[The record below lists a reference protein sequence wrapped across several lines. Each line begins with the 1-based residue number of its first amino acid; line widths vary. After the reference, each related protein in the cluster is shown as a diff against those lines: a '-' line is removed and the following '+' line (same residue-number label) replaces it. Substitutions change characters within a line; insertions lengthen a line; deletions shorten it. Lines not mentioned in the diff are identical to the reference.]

1 MTHYPILAIMAYFLG
16 AFLIVIFGRNRAVR
30 NTLGF
35 LGTAVPLCLL
45 IMLAKPILANGEII
59 AYWMGNRVPA
69 GGYAIGIALEVDA
82 FGLFFGLL
90 IATAVFVAMIYSF
103 SYMSHDDN
111 EPQYYTLF
119 LMLCGG
125 VMGLVLSGDLFNM
138 FIMVE
143 ILTFAAVA
151 LTAFRNTVFGALEA
165 AFKYL
170 VVGCIGSTCILA
182 GTIMLYAQ
190 AHTLN
195 FAQLAAFLPG
205 NLNIATIIAYALLF
219 IGFCTK
225 AFLVPFH
232 PLAADAHGA
241 APAPV
246 SVLISGVLTKSGL
259 YGIIRLTYILF
270 RTMNLGTVQFWLVF
284 LGSVSM
290 FLCVTMALAQHDF
303 KRLLAFHSISQIGYV
318 LTAAGLA
325 TALGVSS
332 GLYHAMNHTLFKGLL
347 FLCAG
352 AVLHETGT
360 TDLDRL
366 GGLSKK
372 MPVTTV
378 LFLVGAFS
386 ISGIPPFNGF
396 ASKWLIYQATYQKA
410 VESGNIGFMLVT
422 VCCLVTSTL
431 TLASFVKVTQSV
443 FFGQLPKEYEHVKE
457 VPFGMRLGMGILA
470 ALCILTGIFPGFVQ
484 NWLTGPAARA
494 VFQAN
499 GYIDAMMGAG
509 YADKFGLAD
518 TLPVSFTSIGVW
530 SPISWLCLLAIMLLA
545 VAIVAIT
552 SKYDAVSKAAKQTD
566 PLTLEALESAT
577 AAYLPTAPA
586 NPAPRYATGHAA
598 SGKYELFYG
607 GEESVFSQ
615 VGGDDLFWGFKHN
628 WRHYFKFMHELHS
641 GIVNDYSLWAVVA
654 LALAMLYAMIIL

>member
-1 MTHYPILAIMAYFLG
+1 MNMLSLQHFPIYSIMVLFLG
-16 AFLIVIFGRNRAVR
+16 AFLIVMFGQNKVVR
-30 NTLGF
+30 HGI
-35 LGTAVPLCLL
+35 ALL
-45 IMLAKPILANGEII
+45 ATFASFFFMAALFKPVMLEGETI

-82 FGLFFGLL
+82 LSLFFGLL
-90 IATAVFVAMIYSF
+90 VSCVVFIACIYSIQ
-103 SYMSHDDN
+103 YMSHDDN
-111 EPQYYTLF
+111 VPQYYTLF
-119 LMLCGG
+119 LMLAGG

-151 LTAFRNTVFGALEA
+151 LTAFRNTANGALEA

-190 AHTLN
+190 VHTLN
-195 FAQLAAFLPG
+195 LAQMSALIPG
-205 NLNIATIIAYALLF
+205 NLSTATKVAFALLF

-241 APAPV
+241 APASI
-246 SVLISGVLTKSGL
+246 SVLISGVLTKSGI
-259 YGIIRLTYILF
+259 YGLIRLSYFLF
-270 RTMNLGTVQFWLVF
+270 QSMALGTMQFWLVF

-290 FLCVTMALAQHDF
+290 FVCVTMALAQHDF

-318 LTAAGLA
+318 LAAVGLCTAF
-325 TALGVSS
+325 GVSS

-347 FLCAG
+347 FLAAG

-360 TDLDRL
+360 TDLDKL

-372 MPVTTV
+372 MPHTTV

-396 ASKWLIYQATYQKA
+396 ASKWMIYQATYQKA
-410 VESGNIGFMLVT
+410 VETGNIGFLLVT
-422 VCCLVTSTL
+422 ICALVTSTL

-443 FFGQLPKEYEHVKE
+443 FFGQLPKEYENVKE
-457 VPFGMRLGMGILA
+457 VPFGMRLAMGILA
-470 ALCILTGIFPGFVQ
+470 LMCLAGGLFPDAVTRYLTE
-484 NWLTGPAARA
+484 PASRA
-494 VFQAN
+494 VFSVTA
-499 GYIDAMMGAG
+499 YINSMMGQG
-509 YADKFGLAD
+509 YAQSTMAVQPAVPEL
-518 TLPVSFTSIGVW
+518 SFSAAGVW
-530 SPISWLCLLAIMLLA
+530 SPISWLCLLMIALLA
-545 VAIVAIT
+545 VTIVAIAG
-552 SKYDAVSKAAKQTD
+552 KYDRVSVKT
-566 PLTLEALESAT
+566 PEAL
-577 AAYLPTAPA
+577 P
-586 NPAPRYATGHAA
+586 
-598 SGKYELFYG
+598 GKYDLFYG
-607 GEESVFSQ
+607 GEENVFSQ

-628 WRHYFKFMHELHS
+628 WRHYFRFMHELHS
-641 GIVNDYSLWAVVA
+641 GVVNDYALWAVVA
-654 LALAMLYAMIIL
+654 LALAVVYALIVL

>member
-1 MTHYPILAIMAYFLG
+1 MSIQHFPICAIMAYFLG
-16 AFLIVIFGRNRAVR
+16 AFLIVIFGKNRALR
-30 NTLGF
+30 NVFGF
-35 LGTAVPLCLL
+35 LATATPLCLL
-45 IMLAKPILANGEII
+45 AALVKPLMLGSDVI

-82 FGLFFGLL
+82 MGLFFGLL
-90 IATAVFVAMIYSF
+90 IATAVFVAMLYSF

-125 VMGLVLSGDLFNM
+125 VMGFVLSGDLFNM
-138 FIMVE
+138 FIMIE

-151 LTAFRNTVFGALEA
+151 LTAFRNTANGALEA

-170 VVGCIGSTCILA
+170 VVGCIGSSCILA

-205 NLNIATIIAYALLF
+205 HLNRATIIAYAMLF

-225 AFLVPFH
+225 AFIVPFH

-270 RTMNLGTVQFWLVF
+270 RVMNLGTVQFWLVF

-290 FLCVTMALAQHDF
+290 FVCVTMALAQHDF

-360 TDLDRL
+360 TDLGKL

-372 MPVTTV
+372 MPHTTI

-386 ISGIPPFNGF
+386 ISGVPPFNGF

-410 VESGNIGFMLVT
+410 VESGNIGFLMCTIVA
-422 VCCLVTSTL
+422 LVTSTL

-443 FFGQLPKEYEHVKE
+443 FFGQLPKEYEDVEE
-457 VPFGMRLGMGILA
+457 VSVGMRLAMGILA
-470 ALCILTGIFPGFVQ
+470 LLCILTGLFPGFVTTY
-484 NWLTGPAARA
+484 LTEPAARA
-494 VFQAN
+494 VFGAN
-499 GYIDAMMGAG
+499 AYVNAMMGTG
-509 YADKFGLAD
+509 YAQGFGLTD
-518 TLPVSFTSIGVW
+518 LLSVSFQAAGVW
-530 SPISWLCLLAIMLLA
+530 SPISWLCLLMIMLLA
-545 VAIVAIT
+545 VAIVAVS
-552 SKYDAVSKAAKQTD
+552 SKYDQVSALAKTAAAAEAAAAKAG
-566 PLTLEALESAT
+566 PRFGSGALAE
-577 AAYLPTAPA
+577 
-586 NPAPRYATGHAA
+586 
-598 SGKYELFYG
+598 GKNELFFG

-628 WRHYFKFMHELHS
+628 WRHYFSFMHELHS
-641 GIVNDYSLWAVVA
+641 GIVNDYALWGVIA

>member
-1 MTHYPILAIMAYFLG
+1 MSMLQHFPICAIMAYFLG
-16 AFLIVIFGRNRAVR
+16 AFLIVIFGRNRLVR
-30 NTLGF
+30 NLVG
-35 LGTAVPLCLL
+35 LLATATPLCLL
-45 IMLAKPILANGEII
+45 AMLAKPVLVEGDVI

-82 FGLFFGLL
+82 MGLFFGLL
-90 IATAVFVAMIYSF
+90 IATAVFVAMLYSF

-125 VMGLVLSGDLFNM
+125 VMGFVLSGDLFNM
-138 FIMVE
+138 FIMIE

-170 VVGCIGSTCILA
+170 VVGCIGSSSILA

-205 NLNIATIIAYALLF
+205 HLNTATMVAYALLF

-225 AFLVPFH
+225 AFIVPFH

-259 YGIIRLTYILF
+259 YGVIRLTYILF
-270 RTMNLGTVQFWLVF
+270 RTMDLGTVQFWLVF

-290 FLCVTMALAQHDF
+290 FVCVTMALAQHDF

-360 TDLDRL
+360 TDLGKL

-372 MPVTTV
+372 MPHTTV

-396 ASKWLIYQATYQKA
+396 ASKWMIYQATYQKA
-410 VESGNIGFMLVT
+410 VESGNIGFLMVT
-422 VCCLVTSTL
+422 IVCLVTSTL

-443 FFGQLPKEYEHVKE
+443 FFGQLPKEYENAKE
-457 VPFGMRLGMGILA
+457 VSFGMRFAMGILA
-470 ALCILTGIFPGFVQ
+470 LLCILTGLFPGFVTTY
-484 NWLTGPAARA
+484 LTEPAAKA
-494 VFQAN
+494 VFGAN
-499 GYIDAMMGAG
+499 NYINAMLGSG
-509 YADKFGLAD
+509 YAESFGLVD
-518 TLPVSFTSIGVW
+518 KLPVSFQAAGVW
-530 SPISWLCLLAIMLLA
+530 SPISWLCLLMIMLLA
-545 VAIVAIT
+545 IAIVAVS
-552 SKYDAVSKAAKQTD
+552 SKYDQVSARAASS
-566 PLTLEALESAT
+566 LAEEAAELHG
-577 AAYLPTAPA
+577 
-586 NPAPRYATGHAA
+586 PRYGSGSPAE
-598 SGKYELFYG
+598 GKYELFFG
-607 GEESVFSQ
+607 GEETVFSQ

-628 WRHYFKFMHELHS
+628 WRHYFSFMHELHS
-641 GIVNDYSLWAVVA
+641 GIVNDYALWAVVA

>member
-1 MTHYPILAIMAYFLG
+1 MMQHYPILAIMTYFLG
-16 AFLIVIFGRNRAVR
+16 AFLIVIFGKNRTVR
-30 NTLGF
+30 NAVGF
-35 LGTAVPLCLL
+35 LATAVPLCLL
-45 IMLAKPILANGEII
+45 ITLVKPVMMGGDII
-59 AYWMGNRVPA
+59 AYWMGGRVPA

-82 FGLFFGLL
+82 LSLFFGLL
-90 IATAVFVAMIYSF
+90 VATAVFAAMLYSF

-151 LTAFRNTVFGALEA
+151 LTAFRNSVFGALEA

-170 VVGCIGSTCILA
+170 VVGSIGSSCILA

-195 FAQLAAFLPG
+195 FAQLSAMIPG
-205 NLNIATIIAYALLF
+205 NLNLATTVAYALLF

-290 FLCVTMALAQHDF
+290 FVCVTMALAQHDF

-325 TALGVSS
+325 TALGVSA

-360 TDLDRL
+360 TDLDKL

-372 MPVTTV
+372 MPHTTV

-396 ASKWLIYQATYQKA
+396 ASKWLIYQAAYQKG
-410 VESGNIGFMLVT
+410 VESGNIGFLLVT
-422 VCCLVTSTL
+422 ICCLVTSTL

-443 FFGQLPKEYEHVKE
+443 FFGQLPKEYENVRE
-457 VPFGMRLGMGILA
+457 VSFGMRLAMGLLA
-470 ALCILTGIFPGFVQ
+470 LLCIVTGLFPGLVTTF
-484 NWLTGPAARA
+484 LTEPAARA
-494 VFQAN
+494 VFGAN
-499 GYIDAMMGAG
+499 HYINAMMGAG
-509 YADKFGLAD
+509 YAESFGLAD
-518 TLPVSFTSIGVW
+518 ALPVSFYSAGVW
-530 SPISWLCLLAIMLLA
+530 SPISWLCLLMIMLLA
-545 VAIVAIT
+545 VAIVAVS
-552 SKYDAVSKAAKQTD
+552 SKYDQVSALAK
-566 PLTLEALESAT
+566 T
-577 AAYLPTAPA
+577 AAAA
-586 NPAPRYATGHAA
+586 EAAAFAGPRYGSGSPAE
-598 SGKYELFYG
+598 GKYELFFG
-607 GEESVFSQ
+607 GEESVYSQ
-615 VGGDDLFWGFKHN
+615 VGGDDMFWGFKHN
-628 WRHYFKFMHELHS
+628 WRHYFSFMHNLHS
-641 GIVNDYSLWAVVA
+641 GIVNDYALWAVIA

>member
-1 MTHYPILAIMAYFLG
+1 MMQHYPILAIMTYFLG
-16 AFLIVIFGRNRAVR
+16 AFLIVIFGKNRTVR
-30 NTLGF
+30 NAVGF
-35 LGTAVPLCLL
+35 LATAVPLCLL
-45 IMLAKPILANGEII
+45 ITLVKPVMMGGDII
-59 AYWMGNRVPA
+59 AYWMGGRVPA

-82 FGLFFGLL
+82 LSLFFGLL
-90 IATAVFVAMIYSF
+90 VATAVFAAMLYSF

-151 LTAFRNTVFGALEA
+151 LTAFRNSVFGALEA

-170 VVGCIGSTCILA
+170 VVGSIGSSCILA

-195 FAQLAAFLPG
+195 FAQLSAMIPG
-205 NLNIATIIAYALLF
+205 NLNLATTVAYALLF

-290 FLCVTMALAQHDF
+290 FVCVTMALAQHDF

-325 TALGVSS
+325 TALGVSA

-360 TDLDRL
+360 TDLDKL

-372 MPVTTV
+372 MPHTTV

-396 ASKWLIYQATYQKA
+396 ASKWLIYQAAYQKG
-410 VESGNIGFMLVT
+410 VESGNIGFLLVT
-422 VCCLVTSTL
+422 ICCLVTSTL

-443 FFGQLPKEYEHVKE
+443 FFGQLPKEYENVRE
-457 VPFGMRLGMGILA
+457 VSFGMRLAMGLLA
-470 ALCILTGIFPGFVQ
+470 LLCIVTGLFPGLVTTF
-484 NWLTGPAARA
+484 LTEPAARA
-494 VFQAN
+494 VFGAN
-499 GYIDAMMGAG
+499 HYINAMMGAG
-509 YADKFGLAD
+509 YAESFGLAD
-518 TLPVSFTSIGVW
+518 ALPVSFYSAGVW
-530 SPISWLCLLAIMLLA
+530 SPISWLCLLMIMLLA
-545 VAIVAIT
+545 VAIVAVS
-552 SKYDAVSKAAKQTD
+552 SKYDQVSALAK
-566 PLTLEALESAT
+566 T
-577 AAYLPTAPA
+577 AAAA
-586 NPAPRYATGHAA
+586 EAAAAAGPRYGSGSPAE
-598 SGKYELFYG
+598 GKYELFFG
-607 GEESVFSQ
+607 GEESVYSQ
-615 VGGDDLFWGFKHN
+615 VGGDDMFWGFKHN
-628 WRHYFKFMHELHS
+628 WRHYFSFMHNLHS
-641 GIVNDYSLWAVVA
+641 GIVNDYALWAVIA

>member
-1 MTHYPILAIMAYFLG
+1 MSIQHFPICAIMAYFLG
-16 AFLIVIFGRNRAVR
+16 AFLIVIFGRNRALR
-30 NTLGF
+30 NVFGF
-35 LGTAVPLCLL
+35 LATATPLCLL
-45 IMLAKPILANGEII
+45 AALVKPIMLGSDVI

-82 FGLFFGLL
+82 LGLFFGLL
-90 IATAVFVAMIYSF
+90 IATAVFVAMLYSF

-125 VMGLVLSGDLFNM
+125 VMGFVLSGDLFNM
-138 FIMVE
+138 FIMIE

-151 LTAFRNTVFGALEA
+151 LTAFRNTANGALEA

-170 VVGCIGSTCILA
+170 VVGCIGSSCILA

-205 NLNIATIIAYALLF
+205 HLNRATVIAYAMLF

-225 AFLVPFH
+225 AFIVPFH

-270 RTMNLGTVQFWLVF
+270 RVMNLGTVQFWLVF

-290 FLCVTMALAQHDF
+290 FVCVTMALAQHDF

-318 LTAAGLA
+318 LT
-325 TALGVSS
+325 
-332 GLYHAMNHTLFKGLL
+332 TLFKGLL
-347 FLCAG
+347 VLCAG

-360 TDLDRL
+360 TDLGKL

-372 MPVTTV
+372 MPHTTI

-386 ISGIPPFNGF
+386 ISGVPPFNGF

-410 VESGNIGFMLVT
+410 VESGNIGFLMCTIVA
-422 VCCLVTSTL
+422 LVTSTL

-443 FFGQLPKEYEHVKE
+443 FFGQLPKEYENVGE
-457 VPFGMRLGMGILA
+457 VSVGMRLAMAILA
-470 ALCILTGIFPGFVQ
+470 LLCILTGLFPGFVTTY
-484 NWLTGPAARA
+484 LTEPAARA
-494 VFQAN
+494 VFGAN
-499 GYIDAMMGAG
+499 TYINAMMGTG
-509 YADKFGLAD
+509 YAQGLGLTD
-518 TLPVSFTSIGVW
+518 ILPVSFQAAGVW
-530 SPISWLCLLAIMLLA
+530 SPISWLCLLMIMLLA
-545 VAIVAIT
+545 VAIVAVS
-552 SKYDAVSKAAKQTD
+552 SKYDQVSALAK
-566 PLTLEALESAT
+566 T
-577 AAYLPTAPA
+577 AAAA
-586 NPAPRYATGHAA
+586 EAAAVKAGPRFG
-598 SGKYELFYG
+598 SGALAEAKNELFFG
-607 GEESVFSQ
+607 GEESVYSQ

-628 WRHYFKFMHELHS
+628 WRHYFSFMHELHS
-641 GIVNDYSLWAVVA
+641 GIVNDYALWGVIA

>member
-1 MTHYPILAIMAYFLG
+1 MMMQHYPILAIMTYFLG
-16 AFLIVIFGRNRAVR
+16 AFLIVIFGRNRAIR
-30 NTLGF
+30 NTVGF
-35 LGTAVPLCLL
+35 LATAVPLCLL
-45 IMLAKPILANGEII
+45 ILLVKPVMIYGDII
-59 AYWMGNRVPA
+59 AYWMGGRVPA

-82 FGLFFGLL
+82 LSLFFGLL
-90 IATAVFVAMIYSF
+90 IATAVFAAMLYSF

-170 VVGCIGSTCILA
+170 VVGSIGSSCILA

-190 AHTLN
+190 THTLN
-195 FAQLAAFLPG
+195 FAQLSAMIPG
-205 NLNIATIIAYALLF
+205 NLNVATMVAYALLF

-270 RTMNLGTVQFWLVF
+270 RVMNLGTVQFWLVF

-290 FLCVTMALAQHDF
+290 FVCVTMALAQHDF

-360 TDLDRL
+360 TDLGKL

-372 MPVTTV
+372 MPHTTI

-386 ISGIPPFNGF
+386 ISGVPPFNGF

-410 VESGNIGFMLVT
+410 VESGNIGFLMCTIVA
-422 VCCLVTSTL
+422 LVTSTL

-443 FFGQLPKEYEHVKE
+443 FFGQLPKEYENVEE
-457 VPFGMRLGMGILA
+457 VSVGMRLAMGILA
-470 ALCILTGIFPGFVQ
+470 LLCILTGLFPGFVTTY
-484 NWLTGPAARA
+484 LTEPAARA
-494 VFQAN
+494 VFGAN
-499 GYIDAMMGAG
+499 AYVNAMMGTG
-509 YADKFGLAD
+509 YAQGFGLTD
-518 TLPVSFTSIGVW
+518 LLSVSFQAAGVW
-530 SPISWLCLLAIMLLA
+530 SPISWLCLLMIMLLA
-545 VAIVAIT
+545 VAIVAVS
-552 SKYDAVSKAAKQTD
+552 SKYDQVSALAK
-566 PLTLEALESAT
+566 T
-577 AAYLPTAPA
+577 AAAAEAAATKAG
-586 NPAPRYATGHAA
+586 PRFG
-598 SGKYELFYG
+598 SGALAEGKNELFFG

-628 WRHYFKFMHELHS
+628 WRHYFSFMHELHS
-641 GIVNDYSLWAVVA
+641 GIVNDYALWGVIA